1 MNGVIMFMPT
11 EIIVMASMALTLLLV
26 AGVWSV
32 AVPNVIRA
40 DR

>member
-1 MNGVIMFMPT
+1 MPT
-11 EIIVMASMALTLLLV
+11 EIIVMATLALTVILV

-32 AVPNVIRA
+32 TVPDVIRA